1 MPLFCCIKFLYKCR
15 SHSELSSIFR
25 WSFIYSC
32 TKTTLFLLLWTFF
45 FLISNKTS
53 ALFLLFIFKSD
64 LTISWSILG
73 QKVWAT
79 YSEHQSSSRI
89 SLDSGLFIKRGTC
102 IQGCVGIMRTQRP
115 DQGMVEE
122 NTHAKGIAPILPTHV
137 IALSNF
143 VELFLAFLCSSL
155 PTISTVS
162 TTHNPSSLPSQ
173 ATAGRTHD

>member
-1 MPLFCCIKFLYKCR
+1 MPLY
-15 SHSELSSIFR
+15 
-25 WSFIYSC
+25 
-32 TKTTLFLLLWTFF
+32 TKLKRRYL
-45 FLISNKTS
+45 KS
-53 ALFLLFIFKSD
+53 ALRLIASAATHILCLVGYLACQPHLHAKKILNMK
-64 LTISWSILG
+64 WRILG